1 MLSDGDELLQR
12 PDAVSAWGA
21 VARGAVTKEVL
32 VAATAVVAMVE
43 VEMERAVAVRSGRV
57 V

>member
-1 MLSDGDELLQR
+1 MSGGRGER
-12 PDAVSAWGA
+12 EATSTSAWGA

-32 VAATAVVAMVE
+32 VTATAVVAMVE

-57 V
+57 A